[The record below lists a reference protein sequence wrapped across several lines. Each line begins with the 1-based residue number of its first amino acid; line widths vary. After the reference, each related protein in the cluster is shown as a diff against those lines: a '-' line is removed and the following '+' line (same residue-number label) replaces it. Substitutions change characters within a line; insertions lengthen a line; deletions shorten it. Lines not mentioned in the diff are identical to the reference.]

1 MTIQELAETL
11 ARKGLSVTIRTFH
24 GVWRVDL
31 RTSATDLPAGG
42 ALAASLSEALEAALK
57 KT

>member
-1 MTIQELAETL
+1 MTIQELAEIL

-31 RTSATDLPAGG
+31 RTATDLPAGG
-42 ALAASLSEALEAALK
+42 ALAASLQEALEAALK
-57 KT
+57 KA

>member
-1 MTIQELAETL
+1 MTIQELAEIL
-11 ARKGLSVTIRTFH
+11 SLRGLSLTIRHFH